1 MYVQKIP
8 WEVNYDESQMPQY
21 TLPDVLLCQDGSK
34 VETAEAWQKKRRPEL
49 LQMFKDVMYGEI
61 PPRPDR
67 VRYELLSEKKDA
79 RGGKA
84 VRREVRIHL
93 EMNNGKSHSIDML
106 YYLPANAKGKVP
118 VFVGLTF
125 IGNHVVTDE
134 PDVRITGL
142 AGDTPGNPINRERG
156 FQVRR
161 FPIDTILERGYALA
175 VASYH
180 DIFPDRVTGWET
192 SIYELFFSGEELKRP
207 KGYSCVGAWAW
218 GISRMLDYLETVPEI
233 DASKAAVYGHSRLG
247 KTSLWAGVTDE
258 RFKLVCVNDSG
269 CGGAALS
276 RRLYGETL
284 FSMCNF
290 HNIGKYWFTDTLADK
305 AEQIEKLNAVLAEK
319 DKQIEEL
326 NAQLAEQVTLS
337 EKAAKEVTEL
347 NEKTQENTAFVEE
360 LGQFATEAMS
370 GVPANAL
377 DALDDSDAYM
387 IIRKITVH
395 KGDQPMLHAAPNM
408 HSDII
413 GHAVEPGQYIV
424 LEVSGNSWYKI
435 QVRRGKIGWIFG
447 GKVTLEEIRF
457 VPGSAAEDG
466 E

>member
-8 WEVNYDESQMPQY
+8 WEVNYDESQMPQF

-34 VETAEAWQKKRRPEL
+34 IETADDWQKKRRPEL

-290 HNIGKYWFTDTLADK
+290 HDIGKYWFSETLPAK
-305 AEQIEKLNAVLAEK
+305 AEHPENLPLDQHELIALTAPRMVAVH
-319 DKQIEEL
+319 
-326 NAQLAEQVTLS
+326 S
-337 EKAAKEVTEL
+337 
-347 NEKTQENTAFVEE
+347 
-360 LGQFATEAMS
+360 ATEDQWADPKGEYLS
-370 GVPANAL
+370 
-377 DALDDSDAYM
+377 AY
-387 IIRKITVH
+387 
-395 KGDQPMLHAAPNM
+395 HAGPVFKLFGKTPLASETPPEPE
-408 HSDII
+408 
-413 GHAVEPGQYIV
+413 HAVGTD
-424 LEVSGNSWYKI
+424 VSYYCRI
-435 QVRRGKIGWIFG
+435 GKHDLLLSDWNHYMDMADRIF
-447 GKVTLEEIRF
+447 KR
-457 VPGSAAEDG
+457 
-466 E
+466 

>member
-8 WEVNYDESQMPQY
+8 WTVNYDESQMPGY

-34 VETAEAWQKKRRPEL
+34 IETADDWQKKRRPEL

-67 VRYELLSEKKDA
+67 VRYELQSEKKDA

-125 IGNHVVTDE
+125 IGNHVITDE

-142 AGDTPGNPINRERG
+142 AGDTPEKQIDREHG
-156 FQVRR
+156 IQVRR
-161 FPIDTILERGYALA
+161 FPIDTILDRGYALA
-175 VASYH
+175 TASYH
-180 DIFPDRVTGWET
+180 DVFPDRLTGWET

-207 KGYSCVGAWAW
+207 KGYSCIGAWAW

-247 KTSLWAGVTDE
+247 KTALWTGVIDD

-284 FSMCNF
+284 FSMCNVYD
-290 HNIGKYWFTDTLADK
+290 IGKYWFTETLPAK
-305 AEQIEKLNAVLAEK
+305 AGHPENLPLDQH
-319 DKQIEEL
+319 EL
-326 NAQLAEQVTLS
+326 IAL
-337 EKAAKEVTEL
+337 
-347 NEKTQENTAFVEE
+347 TAPRTVSVHS
-360 LGQFATEAMS
+360 ATEDQWADPKGEYLS
-370 GVPANAL
+370 
-377 DALDDSDAYM
+377 AYYAGPVF
-387 IIRKITVH
+387 KLFGKT
-395 KGDQPMLHAAPNM
+395 PLASETPPEPE
-408 HSDII
+408 
-413 GHAVEPGQYIV
+413 HAVGTD
-424 LEVSGNSWYKI
+424 VSYYCRI
-435 QVRRGKIGWIFG
+435 GKHDLLLSDWNHYMDMADRIFN
-447 GKVTLEEIRF
+447 R
-457 VPGSAAEDG
+457 
-466 E
+466 

>member
-8 WEVNYDESQMPQY
+8 WEVNYDESQMPAY

-34 VETAEAWQKKRRPEL
+34 VGSAEDWQTKRRPEL

-93 EMNNGKSHSIDML
+93 EMNSGKSHSIDML
-106 YYLPANAKGKVP
+106 YYIPAKAKGKVP

-125 IGNHVVTDE
+125 IGNHVITDE

-142 AGDTPGNPINRERG
+142 AGDTPEKQIDRERG
-156 FQVRR
+156 IQVRR

-175 VASYH
+175 TASYH
-180 DIFPDRVTGWET
+180 DVFPDRLTGWET

-207 KGYSCVGAWAW
+207 KGYSCIGAWAW

-233 DASKAAVYGHSRLG
+233 DASKAVVYGHSRLG
-247 KTSLWAGVTDE
+247 KTALWAGVTDE
-258 RFKLVCVNDSG
+258 RFQLVCVNDSG

-290 HNIGKYWFTDTLADK
+290 HDIGKYWFTDTLPPK
-305 AEQIEKLNAVLAEK
+305 AGHPENLPLDQH
-319 DKQIEEL
+319 EL
-326 NAQLAEQVTLS
+326 IALVAPRTVS
-337 EKAAKEVTEL
+337 VHS
-347 NEKTQENTAFVEE
+347 
-360 LGQFATEAMS
+360 ATEDQWADPKGEYLS
-370 GVPANAL
+370 
-377 DALDDSDAYM
+377 AYYAGPVF
-387 IIRKITVH
+387 KLFGKT
-395 KGDQPMLHAAPNM
+395 PLASETPPEPE
-408 HSDII
+408 
-413 GHAVEPGQYIV
+413 HAVGTD
-424 LEVSGNSWYKI
+424 VSYYCRI
-435 QVRRGKIGWIFG
+435 GKHDLLLSDWNHYMDMADRIFN
-447 GKVTLEEIRF
+447 R
-457 VPGSAAEDG
+457 
-466 E
+466 